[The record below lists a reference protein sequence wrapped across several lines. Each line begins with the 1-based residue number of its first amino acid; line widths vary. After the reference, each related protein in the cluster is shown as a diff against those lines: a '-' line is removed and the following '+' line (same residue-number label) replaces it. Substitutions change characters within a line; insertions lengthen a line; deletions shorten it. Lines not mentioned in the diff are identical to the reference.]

1 MTEDEVRTAVRAML
15 AVMARLAET
24 TRSTADDLLVQIVRS
39 NEAKVAAVVAELV
52 TEPAQP
58 PSRERV
64 SAALAAVG
72 IRC

>member
-1 MTEDEVRTAVRAML
+1 MTEDEVRAAVRATL
-15 AVMARLAET
+15 AVVARLAET
-24 TRSTADDLLVQIVRS
+24 TRSTADDLLMQIVRS

-52 TEPAQP
+52 KDPAQP
-58 PSRERV
+58 PSREQL